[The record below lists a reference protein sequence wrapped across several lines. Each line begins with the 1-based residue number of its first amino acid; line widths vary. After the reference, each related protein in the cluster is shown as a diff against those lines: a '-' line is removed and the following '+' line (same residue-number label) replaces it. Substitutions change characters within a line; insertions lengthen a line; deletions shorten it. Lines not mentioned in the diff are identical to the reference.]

1 MSCVE
6 IKQIFLLQ
14 VEKEKTK
21 QKRAFEHTNHR
32 IRKGL
37 L

>member
-14 VEKEKTK
+14 VEKEEAK
-21 QKRAFEHTNHR
+21 QKRAFESANNG
-32 IRKGL
+32 ICEGFL
-37 L
+37 